1 MSVEVSAAR
10 HAATGSEPIAERA
23 LKLFT
28 KADKAADALRRGHRG
43 RRALDPQRRHRRDPG
58 DRPLPIDCPTV
69 ANASS
74 GTDYWLRITP
84 AEGPPF
90 DRRLTEGELIVGR
103 ATECDLALAD
113 PFLSRQH
120 ARLLRRGETVEV
132 EDLGSS
138 NGTRLNGEP
147 VTARSVVR
155 PGDLIE
161 LSGTTMALHTGDR
174 AGAAGPRT
182 TEQSLYLDASLLL
195 AEQARPLAGATDV
208 ALRRAAERL
217 RLLNEVHEAL
227 ARSLSR
233 DELLEM
239 ILDRAFDLLGP
250 EEGAV
255 YLRREGGAGCERA
268 AFRSRLGPGAA
279 GLFSTSLER
288 EVHGKGLAALVL
300 DVATDDRFAAAESML
315 SSGVR
320 SLVAAPMLAA
330 DEGSLGMIV
339 LNSRLA
345 TKHFTQDDLELL
357 VSLASV
363 AALRLRNIALA
374 EEAAERRR
382 LEAEVGLARE
392 IQVALLPRRLPAPG
406 GWELHA
412 ENVPS
417 RGVSG
422 DFYLAL
428 ERGAGRELM
437 LMVADVSG
445 KGIGAALV
453 MASLEALCGGPL
465 AQGEPPEAVFAEV
478 SPLLLQRTEAAKY
491 ATVFL
496 AAVEPATGRLRY
508 ASAGHEPALL
518 VRAGGET
525 QTLGSTGPPLGLLAG
540 AGYQG
545 AERRLEPG
553 DLLAIYSDGIVE
565 ATDRADREYGLDRLT
580 ALCRRHCADPL
591 ATLTSAVEAD
601 LRAFAAG
608 VPFADDRT
616 LLLLRRG
623 AAGAGGSG

>member
-1 MSVEVSAAR
+1 M
-10 HAATGSEPIAERA
+10 
-23 LKLFT
+23 
-28 KADKAADALRRGHRG
+28 
-43 RRALDPQRRHRRDPG
+43 
-58 DRPLPIDCPTV
+58 

-74 GTDYWLRITP
+74 GTDYWLRVTP

-90 DRRLTEGELIVGR
+90 DRPLTEGDLVVGR
-103 ATECDLALAD
+103 AAECDLALAD
-113 PFLSRQH
+113 SFLSRQH
-120 ARLLRRGETVEV
+120 ARLIRRGGTVEV

-138 NGTRLNGEP
+138 NGTRLNGER
-147 VTARSVVR
+147 VTARAPVR
-155 PGDLIE
+155 PGDVIE
-161 LSGTTMALHTGDR
+161 LSGTTIALHAGD
-174 AGAAGPRT
+174 GAAAAAPRT
-182 TEQSLYLDASLLL
+182 TEQSIYLDASLLL
-195 AEQARPLAGATDV
+195 AEQARPLTGTTTDAG
-208 ALRRAAERL
+208 LRRAAERL

-239 ILDRAFDLLGP
+239 ILDRAFDHLGP

-268 AFRSRLGPGAA
+268 AFRSRLGPGAP
-279 GLFSTSLER
+279 GLFSSSLER

-300 DVATDDRFAAAESML
+300 DVATDERFSAAESML

-320 SLVAAPMLAA
+320 SLVAAPLLAA

-345 TKHFTQDDLELL
+345 TKRFTQDDLELL

-363 AALRLRNIALA
+363 AALRLRNITLA

-382 LEAEVGLARE
+382 LATEVELARR
-392 IQVALLPRRLPAPG
+392 IQVALLPRRLPAPAS
-406 GWELHA
+406 WELHA
-412 ENVPS
+412 DNVPS

-453 MASLEALCGGPL
+453 MASLEALCGAPL
-465 AQGEPPEAVFAEV
+465 AQGQPPEKVFSEV

-491 ATVFL
+491 ATAFL

-508 ASAGHEPALL
+508 ASAGHNPALL
-518 VRAGGET
+518 VRAGGDTEP
-525 QTLGSTGPPLGLLAG
+525 LGATGPPLGLLAG
-540 AGYQG
+540 AGYHG
-545 AERRLEPG
+545 AKRRLEPG

-565 ATDRADREYGLDRLT
+565 ATDPADREYGLDRLT
-580 ALCRRHCADPL
+580 ALCRRHRADPL
-591 ATLTSAVEAD
+591 AKLTAAVEAD
-601 LRAFAAG
+601 LRVFAAG

-616 LLLLRRG
+616 LLLLRRSPPGTG
-623 AAGAGGSG
+623 AVG